1 MKFQFEMS
9 LTEVIVSLVIAM
21 VSIVAAYAYGTYD
34 GFTARDAQVEEL
46 RNAYRELSTGKREEK
61 EARARGPA
69 KKAKPSIAGKS
80 SLQEQWIRLQN
91 ADKKQ
96 KTIMT

>member
-1 MKFQFEMS
+1 MS
-9 LTEVIVSLVIAM
+9 LTEVIIIFVIAI
-21 VSIVAAYAYGTYD
+21 VSVAAAYAYGTYD

-46 RNAYRELSTGKREEK
+46 RNAYRDLSTGKREGK
-61 EARARGPA
+61 EARTRSSA
-69 KKAKPSIAGKS
+69 KKTKPNMTGRP

-91 ADKKQ
+91 ANKKQ